1 MTNLKVIYV
10 NEESNAAVLSTSYRR
25 VQIVF
30 FAILALLITLVLRLF
45 DLSVFNSGE
54 FQYKTNSGLENISI
68 RGDITDRN
76 GIVLAST
83 IPTASAY
90 IYPKHF
96 TATDRSFAL
105 IAKSFNIDIKELK
118 KRIANNQ
125 HFVWLKRDLSPK
137 DQEKLHNLGILG
149 VYFIKD
155 QKRIYPHKSLF
166 SHIVGLVDIDNHG
179 ISGLESSFN
188 TYLQDDTKQEL
199 QTTLD
204 AKVQYVVKQEL
215 ENAIKQHGAKGG
227 MAVVMDV
234 HTGELLS
241 SVSLPDFNPH
251 SIDTT
256 NTDAFFNKATLGTY
270 EMGSVLKVLTLAIG
284 IDSGMI
290 GIDDSFDVSAPLKIG
305 KYQIKDYRKGKG
317 NILSVP
323 EILMYSSNI
332 GVGKIIQEIGVQK
345 QKEYFKKFGL
355 LSKINTEVPE
365 ISSSI
370 YPSDYRWKEL
380 NAITMSYGH
389 GISITSI
396 HLIQAFSAI
405 VNGGV
410 FKKATLIKG
419 NNDQISGKRILK
431 QKTSSLMNKV
441 LRLTA
446 ESGFAKRANVN
457 EYLIGAKTGTAEKII
472 NGKYDKKLNTAICV
486 AAFPMNKPKY
496 ALLVAVD
503 EPKRNEINYG
513 FATGGMVAAP
523 VVASIA
529 SRIAPILNVTPVD
542 HTDPRIIKALY
553 IKQKPIYK
561 GYASITTKRNGVNR
575 GN

>member
-25 VQIVF
+25 VQIAF
-30 FAILALLITLVLRLF
+30 FTILALLITLVLRLF
-45 DLSVFNSGE
+45 DLSVFNLGE
-54 FQYKTNSGLENISI
+54 LQYKTSSYSKNISI
-68 RGDITDRN
+68 RRDITDRN

-83 IPTASAY
+83 LPTASAY

-96 TATDRSFAL
+96 IATDHSFTL
-105 IAKSFNIDIKELK
+105 IAKNFNIDTKELK

-149 VYFIKD
+149 VHFIKD
-155 QKRIYPHKSLF
+155 QKRVYPHKNLF
-166 SHIVGLVDIDNHG
+166 SHIVGLVDIDNRG

-188 TYLQDDTKQEL
+188 IYLQDDTKQEL

-215 ENAIKQHGAKGG
+215 ENTIKQHEAKGG
-227 MAVVMDV
+227 IAVVMDV
-234 HTGELLS
+234 RTGELLS
-241 SVSLPDFNPH
+241 SVSLPDFDPH

-256 NTDAFFNKATLGTY
+256 NTDTFFNKATLGVY
-270 EMGSVLKVLTLAIG
+270 EMGSVLKILTLAMG
-284 IDSGMI
+284 IDAGIIS
-290 GIDDSFDVSAPLKIG
+290 IDDSFDVSAPLKIG
-305 KYQIKDYRKGKG
+305 KYQIKDYGRRRGD
-317 NILSVP
+317 ILSVP

-332 GVGKIIQEIGVQK
+332 GVGKIIQEVGVQK
-345 QKEYFKKFGL
+345 QKEYFKKFGM

-365 ISSSI
+365 ISNPI
-370 YPSDYRWKEL
+370 YPVNYRWKEL
-380 NAITMSYGH
+380 SAITMSYGH
-389 GISITSI
+389 GISITPI

-419 NNDQISGKRILK
+419 NNEQISEKRILK
-431 QKTSSLMNKV
+431 QKTSSLMNKL

-457 EYLIGAKTGTAEKII
+457 EYLIGAKTGTAEKIT
-472 NGKYDKKLNTAICV
+472 NGKYNKKLNTALCI
-486 AAFPMNKPKY
+486 AAFPMNDPKY
-496 ALLVAVD
+496 ALLIAVD
-503 EPKRNEINYG
+503 EPKRNEINHG

-523 VVASIA
+523 AVASIV
-529 SRIAPILNVTPVD
+529 SKIAPILNVTPVD
-542 HTDPRIIKALY
+542 HTNPRIIETLY
-553 IKQKPIYK
+553 IKQKPMYK
-561 GYASITTKRNGVNR
+561 GYANVTTKRHDINR
-575 GN
+575 RD